1 MLRKK
6 RMGSSNISLASIPTP
21 SREGLMKWGK
31 SFMVPYYLTIVA
43 ALGAA
48 TVGFL
53 VVIALL
59 ILVAANF
66 NVLGLIE

>member
-1 MLRKK
+1 MLRTQV
-6 RMGSSNISLASIPTP
+6 MSTP
-21 SREGLMKWGK
+21 APATKAPAPLPDRIKQAVMPYTA
-31 SFMVPYYLTIVA
+31 PYYLAIVG

-48 TVGFL
+48 TVGFI
-53 VVIALL
+53 VVVVLL

>member
-1 MLRKK
+1 
-6 RMGSSNISLASIPTP
+6 MGSTDYAAALANIRPP
-21 SREGLMKWGK
+21 SREGLITWGK
-31 SFMVPYYLTIVA
+31 SFMVPYYITVVA
-43 ALGAA
+43 VLGAA

-53 VVIALL
+53 VVIGLL

>member
-1 MLRKK
+1 M
-6 RMGSSNISLASIPTP
+6 STPTP
-21 SREGLMKWGK
+21 ATKAPAPTTPLPERIKQVVTPYL
-31 SFMVPYYLTIVA
+31 VPYYLTIVG

-48 TVGFL
+48 TVGFI
-53 VVIALL
+53 VVIVLL